1 MLKKNKMTTTLLR
14 LKNRKGER
22 MEKQAALDKWF
33 LRQDIIDKL
42 VAVGEDSTSASEF
55 SDRIMAFA
63 SFEEAEY
70 QTLSDPFDR
79 SVALVFSLVKEE
91 QFNAWN
97 INLESFLKEFTTRV
111 KQEAEALDLPA
122 CGRLIRMS
130 WEVLHHQS
138 SELFEKIQ
146 YSEEEFEDEDL
157 HFSWQDEYVDEE
169 YLFTQTVL
177 EGKSEE
183 FLPQFFDGRIR
194 RQEGRNV
201 TLAELLAA
209 FKDAADDAEMVK
221 QREEMRILN
230 KAELDQYMSNV
241 DGRMHNED
249 LEGDILRS
257 WQAIRGVSKSR
268 KTTKVAIDDV
278 VDGLYELSEKH
289 DDSHLEAKVSAFIS
303 GLFLTHRGFISVSQ
317 SSESEPIYFE
327 DLHPDIDDFDTIL
340 NVTKSMMDDASE
352 EISSNKTG
360 HELYLEKLAKR
371 AEEQRQREE
380 RKRLKEQKSEEVD
393 EEQSLLDEDW
403 LVE

>member
-1 MLKKNKMTTTLLR
+1 
-14 LKNRKGER
+14 
-22 MEKQAALDKWF
+22 MEKQAALDRWF

-42 VAVGEDSTSASEF
+42 VAVGEDSASASDF

-63 SFEEAEY
+63 SLEEAEY
-70 QTLSDPFDR
+70 QTLTDPFDR

-111 KQEAEALDLPA
+111 KQDAKALDLPA

-138 SELFEKIQ
+138 SELFDKIQ
-146 YSEEEFEDEDL
+146 YSEEEVEDEDM
-157 HFSWQDEYVDEE
+157 HFTWQEEYVDDD

-183 FLPQFFDGRIR
+183 FLPQFFDSRIR

-221 QREEMRILN
+221 QRDEMRILN

-257 WQAIRGVSKSR
+257 WQAIRGITKSR
-268 KTTKVAIDDV
+268 ETTKVAINEVIND
-278 VDGLYELSEKH
+278 LYQLSEKH
-289 DDSHLEAKVSAFIS
+289 EDSQLEAKVSAFIS
-303 GLFLTHRGFISVSQ
+303 GLFLTHRGFISISQ

-327 DLHPDIDDFDTIL
+327 DLHPNIDDFDTIL
-340 NVTKSMMDDASE
+340 HVTKSMMDDASE
-352 EISSNKTG
+352 EIASNKTG
-360 HELYLEKLAKR
+360 QEIYLEKLAKR
-371 AEEQRQREE
+371 AEEQRLKEE
-380 RKRLKEQKSEEVD
+380 RKRLKDQKID
-393 EEQSLLDEDW
+393 ETENEHSMLDEDW

>member
-1 MLKKNKMTTTLLR
+1 
-14 LKNRKGER
+14 
-22 MEKQAALDKWF
+22 MEKQAALDRWF

-63 SFEEAEY
+63 SLEEAEY

-111 KQEAEALDLPA
+111 KQDAKALDLPA

-146 YSEEEFEDEDL
+146 YSEEEFEEEDL
-157 HFSWQDEYVDEE
+157 HYTWQEEYVDDE

-183 FLPQFFDGRIR
+183 FLPQFFDSRIR

-221 QREEMRILN
+221 HREEMRILN

-289 DDSHLEAKVSAFIS
+289 EDSHLEAKVNIH
-303 GLFLTHRGFISVSQ
+303 LRTFLTHRGFISVSQ

-327 DLHPDIDDFDTIL
+327 DLHPGIDEFDTIL
-340 NVTKSMMDDASE
+340 NITKAMMDDASE

-360 HELYLEKLAKR
+360 QELYLEKLAKR
-371 AEEQRQREE
+371 AEEQRLKEE
-380 RKRLKEQKSEEVD
+380 RKRLKEEKMEER
-393 EEQSLLDEDW
+393 EEEPSILDESW

>member
-1 MLKKNKMTTTLLR
+1 
-14 LKNRKGER
+14 
-22 MEKQAALDKWF
+22 MEKQAALDRWF

-42 VAVGEDSTSASEF
+42 VAVGEDSASASDF

-63 SFEEAEY
+63 SLEEAEY
-70 QTLSDPFDR
+70 QTLTDPFDR

-111 KQEAEALDLPA
+111 KQDAKALDLPA

-138 SELFEKIQ
+138 SELFDKIQ
-146 YSEEEFEDEDL
+146 YSEEEVEDEDM
-157 HFSWQDEYVDEE
+157 HFTWQEEYVDDD

-183 FLPQFFDGRIR
+183 FLPQFFDSRIR

-221 QREEMRILN
+221 QRDEMRILN

-257 WQAIRGVSKSR
+257 WQAIRGISKSR
-268 KTTKVAIDDV
+268 ETTKVAINEVIDD
-278 VDGLYELSEKH
+278 LYQLSEKH
-289 DDSHLEAKVSAFIS
+289 EDSQLEAKVSAFIS
-303 GLFLTHRGFISVSQ
+303 GLFLTHRGFISISQ

-327 DLHPDIDDFDTIL
+327 DLHPNIDDFDTIL
-340 NVTKSMMDDASE
+340 HVTKSMMDNASE
-352 EISSNKTG
+352 EIASNKTG
-360 HELYLEKLAKR
+360 QEIYLEKLAKR
-371 AEEQRQREE
+371 AEEQRLKEE
-380 RKRLKEQKSEEVD
+380 RKRLKDQKID
-393 EEQSLLDEDW
+393 ETENEHSMLDEDW

>member
-1 MLKKNKMTTTLLR
+1 
-14 LKNRKGER
+14 
-22 MEKQAALDKWF
+22 MEKQAALDRWF

-42 VAVGEDSTSASEF
+42 VAVGEDSASASDF

-63 SFEEAEY
+63 SLEEAEY
-70 QTLSDPFDR
+70 QTLTDPFDR

-111 KQEAEALDLPA
+111 KQDAKALDLPA

-138 SELFEKIQ
+138 SELFDKIQ
-146 YSEEEFEDEDL
+146 YSEEEVEDEDM
-157 HFSWQDEYVDEE
+157 HFTWQEEYVDDD

-183 FLPQFFDGRIR
+183 FLPQFFDSRIR

-221 QREEMRILN
+221 QRDEMRILN

-257 WQAIRGVSKSR
+257 WQAIRGISKSR
-268 KTTKVAIDDV
+268 ETTKVAINDVIDD
-278 VDGLYELSEKH
+278 LYQLSEKH
-289 DDSHLEAKVSAFIS
+289 EDSQLEAKVSAFIS
-303 GLFLTHRGFISVSQ
+303 GLFLTHRGFISISQ

-327 DLHPDIDDFDTIL
+327 DLHPNIDDFDTIL
-340 NVTKSMMDDASE
+340 HVTKSMMDDASE
-352 EISSNKTG
+352 EIASNKTG
-360 HELYLEKLAKR
+360 QEIYLEKLAKR
-371 AEEQRQREE
+371 AEEQRLKEE
-380 RKRLKEQKSEEVD
+380 RKRLKDQKID
-393 EEQSLLDEDW
+393 ETENEHSMLDEDW

>member
-1 MLKKNKMTTTLLR
+1 
-14 LKNRKGER
+14 
-22 MEKQAALDKWF
+22 MEKQAALDRWF

-42 VAVGEDSTSASEF
+42 VAVGEDSASASDF

-63 SFEEAEY
+63 SLEEAEY
-70 QTLSDPFDR
+70 QTLTDPFDR

-111 KQEAEALDLPA
+111 KQDAKALDLPA

-138 SELFEKIQ
+138 SELFDKIQ
-146 YSEEEFEDEDL
+146 YSEEEVEDEDM
-157 HFSWQDEYVDEE
+157 HFTWQEEYVDDD

-221 QREEMRILN
+221 QRDEMRILN

-257 WQAIRGVSKSR
+257 WQAIRGISKSR
-268 KTTKVAIDDV
+268 ETTKVAINDVIDD
-278 VDGLYELSEKH
+278 LYQLSEKH
-289 DDSHLEAKVSAFIS
+289 EDSQLEAKVSAFIS
-303 GLFLTHRGFISVSQ
+303 GLFLTHRGFISISQ

-327 DLHPDIDDFDTIL
+327 DLHPNIDDFDTIL
-340 NVTKSMMDDASE
+340 HVTKSMMDDASE
-352 EISSNKTG
+352 EIASNKTG
-360 HELYLEKLAKR
+360 QEIYLEKLAKR
-371 AEEQRQREE
+371 AEEQRLKEE
-380 RKRLKEQKSEEVD
+380 RKRLKDQKID
-393 EEQSLLDEDW
+393 ETENEHSMLDEDW

>member
-1 MLKKNKMTTTLLR
+1 
-14 LKNRKGER
+14 
-22 MEKQAALDKWF
+22 MEKQAALDRWF

-42 VAVGEDSTSASEF
+42 VAVGEDSASASDF

-63 SFEEAEY
+63 SLEEAEY
-70 QTLSDPFDR
+70 QTLTDPFDR

-97 INLESFLKEFTTRV
+97 INLESFLKEFTARV
-111 KQEAEALDLPA
+111 KQDAKALDLPA

-138 SELFEKIQ
+138 SELFDKIQ
-146 YSEEEFEDEDL
+146 YSEEEVEDEDI
-157 HFSWQDEYVDEE
+157 HFTWQEEYVDDD

-221 QREEMRILN
+221 QRDEMRILN

-257 WQAIRGVSKSR
+257 WQAIRGISKSR
-268 KTTKVAIDDV
+268 ETTKVAINDVIDD
-278 VDGLYELSEKH
+278 LYQLSEKH
-289 DDSHLEAKVSAFIS
+289 EDSQLEAKVSAFIS
-303 GLFLTHRGFISVSQ
+303 GLFLTHRGFISISQ

-327 DLHPDIDDFDTIL
+327 DLHPNIDDFDTIL
-340 NVTKSMMDDASE
+340 HVTKSMMDDASE
-352 EISSNKTG
+352 EIASNKTG
-360 HELYLEKLAKR
+360 QEIYLEKLAKR
-371 AEEQRQREE
+371 AEEQRLKEE
-380 RKRLKEQKSEEVD
+380 RKRLKDQKID
-393 EEQSLLDEDW
+393 ETENEHSMLDEDW

>member
-1 MLKKNKMTTTLLR
+1 
-14 LKNRKGER
+14 
-22 MEKQAALDKWF
+22 MEKQAALDRWF

-42 VAVGEDSTSASEF
+42 VAVGEDSASASDF

-63 SFEEAEY
+63 SLEEAEY
-70 QTLSDPFDR
+70 QTLTDPFDR

-97 INLESFLKEFTTRV
+97 INLESFLKEFTARV
-111 KQEAEALDLPA
+111 KQDAKALDLPA

-138 SELFEKIQ
+138 SELFDKIQ
-146 YSEEEFEDEDL
+146 YSEEEVEDEDI
-157 HFSWQDEYVDEE
+157 HFTWQEEYVDDD

-183 FLPQFFDGRIR
+183 FLPQFFDSRIR

-221 QREEMRILN
+221 QRDEMRILN

-257 WQAIRGVSKSR
+257 WQAIRGITKSR
-268 KTTKVAIDDV
+268 ETTKVAINEVIND
-278 VDGLYELSEKH
+278 LYQLSEKH
-289 DDSHLEAKVSAFIS
+289 EDSQLEAKVSAFIS
-303 GLFLTHRGFISVSQ
+303 GLFLTHRGFISISQ

-327 DLHPDIDDFDTIL
+327 DLHPNIDDFDTIL
-340 NVTKSMMDDASE
+340 HVTKSMMDDASE
-352 EISSNKTG
+352 EIASNKTG
-360 HELYLEKLAKR
+360 QEIYLEKLAKR
-371 AEEQRQREE
+371 AEEQRLKEE
-380 RKRLKEQKSEEVD
+380 RKRLKDQKID
-393 EEQSLLDEDW
+393 ETENEHSMLDEDW

>member
-1 MLKKNKMTTTLLR
+1 
-14 LKNRKGER
+14 
-22 MEKQAALDKWF
+22 MEKQAALDRWF

-42 VAVGEDSTSASEF
+42 VAVGEDSASASDF

-63 SFEEAEY
+63 SLEEAEY
-70 QTLSDPFDR
+70 QTLTDPFDR

-97 INLESFLKEFTTRV
+97 INLESFLKEFTARV
-111 KQEAEALDLPA
+111 KQDAKALDLPA

-138 SELFEKIQ
+138 SELFDKIQ
-146 YSEEEFEDEDL
+146 YSEEEVEDEDM
-157 HFSWQDEYVDEE
+157 HFTWQEEYVDDD

-221 QREEMRILN
+221 QRDEMRILN

-257 WQAIRGVSKSR
+257 WQAIRGISKSR
-268 KTTKVAIDDV
+268 ETTKVAINDVIDD
-278 VDGLYELSEKH
+278 LYQLSEKH
-289 DDSHLEAKVSAFIS
+289 EDSQLEAKVSAFIS
-303 GLFLTHRGFISVSQ
+303 GLFLTHRGFISISQ

-327 DLHPDIDDFDTIL
+327 DLHPNIDDFDTIL
-340 NVTKSMMDDASE
+340 HVTKSMMDDASE
-352 EISSNKTG
+352 EIASNKTG
-360 HELYLEKLAKR
+360 QEIYLEKLAKR
-371 AEEQRQREE
+371 AEEQRLKEE
-380 RKRLKEQKSEEVD
+380 RKRLKDQKID
-393 EEQSLLDEDW
+393 ETENEHSMLDEDW

>member
-1 MLKKNKMTTTLLR
+1 
-14 LKNRKGER
+14 
-22 MEKQAALDKWF
+22 MEKQAALDRWF

-42 VAVGEDSTSASEF
+42 VAVGEDSASASDF

-63 SFEEAEY
+63 SLEEAEY
-70 QTLSDPFDR
+70 QTLTDPFDR

-111 KQEAEALDLPA
+111 KQDAKALDLPA

-138 SELFEKIQ
+138 SELFDKIQ
-146 YSEEEFEDEDL
+146 YSEEEVEDEDM
-157 HFSWQDEYVDEE
+157 HFTWQEEYVDDD

-177 EGKSEE
+177 EEKSEE
-183 FLPQFFDGRIR
+183 FLPQFFDSRIR

-221 QREEMRILN
+221 QRDEMRILN

-257 WQAIRGVSKSR
+257 WQAIRGISKSR
-268 KTTKVAIDDV
+268 ETTKVAINEVIDD
-278 VDGLYELSEKH
+278 LYQLSEKH
-289 DDSHLEAKVSAFIS
+289 EDSQLEAKVSAFIS
-303 GLFLTHRGFISVSQ
+303 GLFLTHRGFISISQ

-327 DLHPDIDDFDTIL
+327 DLHPNIDDFDTIL
-340 NVTKSMMDDASE
+340 HVTKSMMDDASE
-352 EISSNKTG
+352 EIASNKTG
-360 HELYLEKLAKR
+360 QEIYLEKLAKR
-371 AEEQRQREE
+371 AEEQRLKEE
-380 RKRLKEQKSEEVD
+380 RKRLKDQKID
-393 EEQSLLDEDW
+393 ETENEHSMLDEDW

>member
-1 MLKKNKMTTTLLR
+1 
-14 LKNRKGER
+14 
-22 MEKQAALDKWF
+22 MEKQAALDRWF

-42 VAVGEDSTSASEF
+42 VAVGEDSASASDF

-63 SFEEAEY
+63 SLEEAEY
-70 QTLSDPFDR
+70 QTLTDPFDR

-111 KQEAEALDLPA
+111 KQDAKALDLPA

-138 SELFEKIQ
+138 SELFDKIQ
-146 YSEEEFEDEDL
+146 YSEEEVEDEDM
-157 HFSWQDEYVDEE
+157 HFTWQEEYVDDD

-221 QREEMRILN
+221 QRDEMRILN

-257 WQAIRGVSKSR
+257 WQAIRGITKSR
-268 KTTKVAIDDV
+268 ETTKVAINEVIND
-278 VDGLYELSEKH
+278 LYQLSEKH
-289 DDSHLEAKVSAFIS
+289 EDSQLEAKVSAFIS
-303 GLFLTHRGFISVSQ
+303 GLFLTHRGFISISQ

-327 DLHPDIDDFDTIL
+327 DLHPNIDDFDTIL
-340 NVTKSMMDDASE
+340 HVTKSMMDDASE
-352 EISSNKTG
+352 EIASNKTG
-360 HELYLEKLAKR
+360 QEIYLEKLAKR
-371 AEEQRQREE
+371 AEEQRLKEE
-380 RKRLKEQKSEEVD
+380 RKRLKDQKID
-393 EEQSLLDEDW
+393 ETENEHSMLDEDW

>member
-1 MLKKNKMTTTLLR
+1 
-14 LKNRKGER
+14 
-22 MEKQAALDKWF
+22 MEKQAALDRWF

-42 VAVGEDSTSASEF
+42 VAVGEDSASASDF

-63 SFEEAEY
+63 SLEEAEY
-70 QTLSDPFDR
+70 QTLTDPFDR

-97 INLESFLKEFTTRV
+97 INLESFLKEFTARV
-111 KQEAEALDLPA
+111 KQDAKALDLPA

-138 SELFEKIQ
+138 SELFDKIQ
-146 YSEEEFEDEDL
+146 YSEEEVEDEDM
-157 HFSWQDEYVDEE
+157 HFTWQEEYVDDD

-183 FLPQFFDGRIR
+183 FLPQFFDSRIR

-221 QREEMRILN
+221 QRDEMRILN

-257 WQAIRGVSKSR
+257 WQAIRGISKSR
-268 KTTKVAIDDV
+268 ETTKVAINEVIDD
-278 VDGLYELSEKH
+278 LYQLSEKH
-289 DDSHLEAKVSAFIS
+289 EDSQLEAKVSAFIS
-303 GLFLTHRGFISVSQ
+303 GLFLTHRGFISISQ

-327 DLHPDIDDFDTIL
+327 DLHPNIDDFDTIL
-340 NVTKSMMDDASE
+340 HVTKSMMDDASE
-352 EISSNKTG
+352 EIASNKTG
-360 HELYLEKLAKR
+360 QEIYLEKLAKR
-371 AEEQRQREE
+371 AEEQRLKEE
-380 RKRLKEQKSEEVD
+380 RKRLKDQKID
-393 EEQSLLDEDW
+393 ETENEHSMLDEDW

>member
-1 MLKKNKMTTTLLR
+1 
-14 LKNRKGER
+14 
-22 MEKQAALDKWF
+22 MEKQAALDRWF

-42 VAVGEDSTSASEF
+42 VAVGEDSASASDF

-63 SFEEAEY
+63 SLEEAEY
-70 QTLSDPFDR
+70 QTLTDPFDR

-97 INLESFLKEFTTRV
+97 INLESFLKEFTARV
-111 KQEAEALDLPA
+111 KQDAKALDLPA

-138 SELFEKIQ
+138 SELFDKIQ
-146 YSEEEFEDEDL
+146 YSEEEVEDEDM
-157 HFSWQDEYVDEE
+157 HFTWQEEYVDDD

-221 QREEMRILN
+221 QRDEMRILN

-257 WQAIRGVSKSR
+257 WQAIRGITKSR
-268 KTTKVAIDDV
+268 ETTKVAINEVIND
-278 VDGLYELSEKH
+278 LYQLSEKH
-289 DDSHLEAKVSAFIS
+289 EDSQLEAKVSAFIS
-303 GLFLTHRGFISVSQ
+303 GLFLTHRGFISISQ

-327 DLHPDIDDFDTIL
+327 DLHPNIDDFDTIL
-340 NVTKSMMDDASE
+340 HVTKSMMDDASE
-352 EISSNKTG
+352 EIASNKTG
-360 HELYLEKLAKR
+360 QEIYLEKLAKR
-371 AEEQRQREE
+371 AEEQRLKEE
-380 RKRLKEQKSEEVD
+380 RKRLKDQKID
-393 EEQSLLDEDW
+393 ETENEHSMLDEDW

>member
-1 MLKKNKMTTTLLR
+1 
-14 LKNRKGER
+14 
-22 MEKQAALDKWF
+22 MEKQAALDRWF

-42 VAVGEDSTSASEF
+42 VAVGEDSASASDF

-63 SFEEAEY
+63 SLEEAEY
-70 QTLSDPFDR
+70 QTLTDPFDR

-111 KQEAEALDLPA
+111 KQDAKALDLPA

-138 SELFEKIQ
+138 SELFDKIQ
-146 YSEEEFEDEDL
+146 YSEEEVEDEDM
-157 HFSWQDEYVDEE
+157 HFTWQEEYVDDD

-221 QREEMRILN
+221 QRDEMRILN

-257 WQAIRGVSKSR
+257 WQAIRGISKSR
-268 KTTKVAIDDV
+268 ETTKVAINEVIDD
-278 VDGLYELSEKH
+278 LYQLSEKH
-289 DDSHLEAKVSAFIS
+289 EDSQLEAKVSAFIS
-303 GLFLTHRGFISVSQ
+303 GLFLTHRGFISISQ

-327 DLHPDIDDFDTIL
+327 DLHPNIDDFDTIL
-340 NVTKSMMDDASE
+340 HVTKSMMDDASE
-352 EISSNKTG
+352 EIASNKTG
-360 HELYLEKLAKR
+360 QEIYLEKLAKR
-371 AEEQRQREE
+371 AEEQRLKEE
-380 RKRLKEQKSEEVD
+380 RKRLKDQKID
-393 EEQSLLDEDW
+393 ETENEHSMLDEDW

>member
-1 MLKKNKMTTTLLR
+1 
-14 LKNRKGER
+14 
-22 MEKQAALDKWF
+22 MEKQAALDRWF

-42 VAVGEDSTSASEF
+42 VAVGEDSASASDF

-63 SFEEAEY
+63 SLEEAEY
-70 QTLSDPFDR
+70 QTLTDPFDR

-111 KQEAEALDLPA
+111 KQDAKALDLPA

-138 SELFEKIQ
+138 SELFDKIQ
-146 YSEEEFEDEDL
+146 YSEEEVEDEDM
-157 HFSWQDEYVDEE
+157 HFTWQEEYVDDD

-183 FLPQFFDGRIR
+183 FLPQFFDSRIR

-221 QREEMRILN
+221 QRDEMRILN

-257 WQAIRGVSKSR
+257 WQAIRGISKSR
-268 KTTKVAIDDV
+268 ETTKVAINEVIDD
-278 VDGLYELSEKH
+278 LYQLSEKH
-289 DDSHLEAKVSAFIS
+289 EDSQLEAKVSAFIS
-303 GLFLTHRGFISVSQ
+303 GLFLTHRGFISISQ

-327 DLHPDIDDFDTIL
+327 DLHPNIDDFDTIL
-340 NVTKSMMDDASE
+340 HVTKSMMDDASE
-352 EISSNKTG
+352 EIASNKTG
-360 HELYLEKLAKR
+360 QEIYLEKLAKR
-371 AEEQRQREE
+371 AEEQRLKEE
-380 RKRLKEQKSEEVD
+380 RKRLKDQKID
-393 EEQSLLDEDW
+393 ETENEHSMLDEDW

>member
-1 MLKKNKMTTTLLR
+1 
-14 LKNRKGER
+14 
-22 MEKQAALDKWF
+22 
-33 LRQDIIDKL
+33 
-42 VAVGEDSTSASEF
+42 
-55 SDRIMAFA
+55 
-63 SFEEAEY
+63 
-70 QTLSDPFDR
+70 
-79 SVALVFSLVKEE
+79 VFSLVKEE

-111 KQEAEALDLPA
+111 KQDAKALDLPA

-138 SELFEKIQ
+138 SELFDKIQ
-146 YSEEEFEDEDL
+146 YSEEEVEDEDM
-157 HFSWQDEYVDEE
+157 HFTWQEEYVDDD

-221 QREEMRILN
+221 QRDEMRILN

-257 WQAIRGVSKSR
+257 WQAIRGISKSR
-268 KTTKVAIDDV
+268 ETTKVAINEVIDD
-278 VDGLYELSEKH
+278 LYQLSEKH
-289 DDSHLEAKVSAFIS
+289 EDSQLEAKVSAFIS
-303 GLFLTHRGFISVSQ
+303 GLFLTHRGFISISQ

-327 DLHPDIDDFDTIL
+327 DLHPNIDDFDTIL
-340 NVTKSMMDDASE
+340 HVTKSMMDDASE
-352 EISSNKTG
+352 EIASNKTG
-360 HELYLEKLAKR
+360 QEIYLEKLAKR
-371 AEEQRQREE
+371 AEEQRLKEE
-380 RKRLKEQKSEEVD
+380 RKRLKDQKID
-393 EEQSLLDEDW
+393 ETENEHSMLDEDW